1 MTPAIFA
8 FRQKAKIGNKEK
20 KEKNLEEYSNNFTKY
35 SCYDRYFFEE
45 MNEILLRVNENK
57 IVFLIDDDVEFIFQ
71 NSLNKIL
78 VGKSCFMKMK
88 KITEMN
94 MKKFLK
100 FFFSDE
106 NKIDQLTC
114 KAKGNLFLLENH
126 VVGCKIR
133 GLDLYPKGKK
143 AKKGALAK
151 KYEKVEME
159 DENTFSFFHLIG
171 KFCYN
176 KSIFNLYKRN

>member
-94 MKKFLK
+94 MTKFLK
-100 FFFSDE
+100 FFF
-106 NKIDQLTC
+106 
-114 KAKGNLFLLENH
+114 
-126 VVGCKIR
+126 
-133 GLDLYPKGKK
+133 
-143 AKKGALAK
+143 
-151 KYEKVEME
+151 
-159 DENTFSFFHLIG
+159 
-171 KFCYN
+171 
-176 KSIFNLYKRN
+176 